1 MGQGES
7 ARRVASAELERFV
20 RQVLEGNGL
29 GEPDAATVAE
39 CLICANLSGFDTHG
53 VVRLGHYVRR
63 LGNGTLNPRPHIRL
77 TRPAPA
83 VGLIDGDNGLGHV
96 VTREACRRAAE
107 IARETGVASVSIRNS
122 SHFGMAGYYILELVR
137 GGMAAML
144 TTATD
149 AFLVPH
155 GGSRPFFGTNPLAIG
170 FPAPDIPVIL
180 DMATTSIPWGKLALA
195 QQEGRKVPSDW
206 GVDEEGR
213 PCDDPSRI
221 RGLHPIAGP
230 KGSGLAMMVD
240 VLSSLL
246 SGMAFGPHIV
256 GMYGEMDR
264 PRGLGH
270 FLTVWDVGR
279 FQPLDAFTARMG
291 ELVEELRRVPPAA
304 GHERVFYPGEI
315 EGLTRR
321 KRLSDGI
328 PLEPGLCA
336 EIEEIGRAHGVP
348 LPGGLVNVP

>member
-1 MGQGES
+1 M
-7 ARRVASAELERFV
+7 RLVACADLERFTQ
-20 RQVLEGNGL
+20 QVLESSGLNGA
-29 GEPDAATVAE
+29 DAATVAE

-53 VVRLGHYVRR
+53 VIRLGHYVRR
-63 LGNGTLNPRPHIRL
+63 LGNGTLNPRPRVSF
-77 TRPAPA
+77 TRVAA
-83 VGLIDGDNGLGHV
+83 AAGLIEGDNGLGHV
-96 VTREACRRAAE
+96 VTREACLRAAE
-107 IARETGVASVSIRNS
+107 MAREAGVAAVSIRNS

-137 GGMAAML
+137 DGLAAML

-170 FPAPDIPVIL
+170 FPAPDIPVVL
-180 DMATTSIPWGKLALA
+180 DMATTSIPYGKLALA
-195 QQEGRKVPSDW
+195 QKEGRKVPSDW
-206 GVDEEGR
+206 GVDEQGR

-230 KGSGLAMMVD
+230 KGSGLAMVID
-240 VLSSLL
+240 VLSNLL

-256 GMYGEMDR
+256 GMYGDMDR

-279 FQPLDAFTARMG
+279 YQPLETFTARMG
-291 ELVEELRRVPPAA
+291 ELIDELRHVPPAA
-304 GHERVFYPGEI
+304 GHERVYYPGEI

-321 KRLSDGI
+321 KRRSEGI
-328 PLEPGLCA
+328 PIEPGLSA
-336 EIEEIGRAHGVP
+336 ELVELARAHAVP
-348 LPGGLVNVP
+348 VPGGLVNVP